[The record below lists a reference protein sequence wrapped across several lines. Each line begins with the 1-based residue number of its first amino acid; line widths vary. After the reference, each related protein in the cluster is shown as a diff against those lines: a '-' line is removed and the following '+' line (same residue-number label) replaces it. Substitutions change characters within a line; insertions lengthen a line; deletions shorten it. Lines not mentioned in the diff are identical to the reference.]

1 MKEATLTSG
10 TVVIMITSGQNIP
23 NNFRNTQ
30 ISTTSTSS
38 NSRRILSSS
47 PSTLGIWMTI
57 TIILTLQNKWNK
69 IRGARVANMT
79 ILPKIYQIGERKR
92 TSRSQRSPWSKSSQ
106 SSLTATNRRLSITA
120 TSKILINNN
129 NSLSIIA
136 SNHMSSITNMITVS
150 LNSNIK
156 ATSRN
161 TIIKTRAT
169 RIMASSISS
178 CSRAMVTAIPT
189 KSTTPNISSMITK
202 RNSRAKFPPSLLQ
215 AMAADMITCIR
226 ASATLALDKT
236 AMAKGKTA
244 MVMDKRWLM
253 TTVPY
258 SNPKLV
264 RSQTMITAGAA
275 TAAQATTLTQ
285 VVII

>member
-1 MKEATLTSG
+1 
-10 TVVIMITSGQNIP
+10 
-23 NNFRNTQ
+23 
-30 ISTTSTSS
+30 
-38 NSRRILSSS
+38 
-47 PSTLGIWMTI
+47 
-57 TIILTLQNKWNK
+57 
-69 IRGARVANMT
+69 MT
-79 ILPKIYQIGERKR
+79 ILPKIYQIGEKKR
-92 TSRSQRSPWSKSSQ
+92 TSRSQKSQWSKSSQ

-169 RIMASSISS
+169 QIIASSISS
-178 CSRAMVTAIPT
+178 SRAMVTAIPT

-244 MVMDKRWLM
+244 MDMDKR
-253 TTVPY
+253 
-258 SNPKLV
+258 
-264 RSQTMITAGAA
+264 
-275 TAAQATTLTQ
+275 
-285 VVII
+285 

>member
-57 TIILTLQNKWNK
+57 TIILTLKNKWNK

-79 ILPKIYQIGERKR
+79 ILPKIYQIGEKKR

-169 RIMASSISS
+169 QIIASSISS
-178 CSRAMVTAIPT
+178 SRAIVTAIPT

>member
-23 NNFRNTQ
+23 SIFRNTK

-38 NSRRILSSS
+38 NLRRILSSS
-47 PSTLGIWMTI
+47 PVTLGIWMTI
-57 TIILTLQNKWNK
+57 TIILTLKDKWNK
-69 IRGARVANMT
+69 IRGARVVNMT
-79 ILPKIYQIGERKR
+79 ILPKIYQIGERKH
-92 TSRSQRSPWSKSSQ
+92 TSRSQRSKWSKSSQ
-106 SSLTATNRRLSITA
+106 RSLTAKKRRLSITA

-178 CSRAMVTAIPT
+178 KNSRAMVTAIPT

-202 RNSRAKFPPSLLQ
+202 RHSRAKFPPSLLQ
-215 AMAADMITCIR
+215 AMAADMITCTR

-236 AMAKGKTA
+236 AMAMGKTA
-244 MVMDKRWLM
+244 IVMDKRCLM
-253 TTVPY
+253 NTVP
-258 SNPKLV
+258 
-264 RSQTMITAGAA
+264 
-275 TAAQATTLTQ
+275 
-285 VVII
+285 

>member
-23 NNFRNTQ
+23 SIFRNTK

-38 NSRRILSSS
+38 NLRRILSSS
-47 PSTLGIWMTI
+47 PVTLGIWMTI
-57 TIILTLQNKWNK
+57 TTILTLNNKWNK
-69 IRGARVANMT
+69 IRGARVVKMT

-92 TSRSQRSPWSKSSQ
+92 TSRSQKSQWSKSSQ
-106 SSLTATNRRLSITA
+106 SSLTAKKRRLSITA

-178 CSRAMVTAIPT
+178 SRAMVTAIPT

-244 MVMDKRWLM
+244 MAMGKTAMVMDKRCLM
-253 TTVPY
+253 NTVP
-258 SNPKLV
+258 
-264 RSQTMITAGAA
+264 
-275 TAAQATTLTQ
+275 
-285 VVII
+285 